1 MRLANLAI
9 VIALLSGC
17 GYRSQLQVIADTRA
31 AAQAAAAMPDVPAR
45 ARLYEAIG
53 RSVVAMTEN
62 LPGLP
67 EPTWTPEEI
76 AAEPDSFIEE
86 TTNTAAEPP
95 KHEPVAPPEPP
106 RPGPADILREIGEQA
121 LRWGTWAA
129 LAGIVALLLR
139 FVPWWGVGA
148 FFSWGP
154 LATIAGLSASL
165 GSFATIT
172 GSAAMWLADYLWI
185 VVLSVAVS
193 GVGVAV
199 FHLPRFKPLRDRLT
213 AAPRRLWSR
222 FRSSPKPK
230 V

>member
-1 MRLANLAI
+1 MRAI
-9 VIALLSGC
+9 LIAIAIACASGC
-17 GYRSQLQVIADTRA
+17 GARTQRQVTADTRA
-31 AAQAAAAMPDVPAR
+31 AAQAAATMPDGPAR
-45 ARLYEAIG
+45 AALYEAIG
-53 RSVVAMTEN
+53 RSVLALTDN

-67 EPTWTPEEI
+67 SPTWSPAEI
-76 AAEPDSFIEE
+76 AADPEEFIEATSE
-86 TTNTAAEPP
+86 SAAKPP
-95 KHEPVAPPEPP
+95 AYEAPPNTGPP

-139 FVPWWGVGA
+139 FVPWWGIGA
-148 FFSWGP
+148 VFSWGP
-154 LATIAGLSASL
+154 LATLAGLSASL

-185 VVLSVAVS
+185 VVLAVVVS
-193 GVGVAV
+193 GVGVAI

-213 AAPRRLWSR
+213 AAPRRLWDKAV
-222 FRSSPKPK
+222 SPFSK